1 MAIKYMNYKI
11 IYIILLLLIILY
23 IIRLYYYRNG
33 FIEYFED
40 KFQDHETHIEIYDK
54 EFVDLYEIIYRDFS
68 DIEHDIKIVST
79 KIIDNVKNEINILVA
94 GCGVG
99 KLTKYLKDKYQN
111 VIGVDIS
118 ELMLKKSQ
126 TLYPNIKFIRG
137 NLSKENIFDKN
148 KFSHIFIDERT
159 LYYNKL
165 NDIKKI
171 INNIFYWTINKGFLI
186 VPIYDPENLQV
197 ACRYYSS
204 NYMDNKGNLHGF
216 TYLNDFSHDCYYIR
230 NDDNKDNFDYYDK
243 VIFDT
248 GDKRIKKTIFNIP
261 STEIIYDII
270 LNSGFELYHKEE
282 IRTQIVGGYELV
294 IFRKKNTIT
303 TVEELQKK

>member
-1 MAIKYMNYKI
+1 MNYKI